1 MEQIMSFRPKG
12 RHVQIDVN
20 FPEGLGICDY
30 TGFVFN
36 HKDLVKQME
45 WRGNGL
51 IWTGYMVGRPYLDVP
66 NEQLRPPILPPDPVP
81 LRLPRPRQPEI
92 IFWNLN
98 PFPDWIQC
106 TTYEFI
112 WPNISGYQDGTAAES
127 PQQRSQDLYNYNW
140 GWQ

>member
-1 MEQIMSFRPKG
+1 MSMRPKG
-12 RHVQIDVN
+12 KHVQIDTS

-51 IWTGYMVGRPYLDVP
+51 IWTGYMVGKPYLDTP

-81 LRLPRPRQPEI
+81 LKLPRPKQPET
-92 IFWNLN
+92 FYWNTFTSLTWDQLN
-98 PFPDWIQC
+98 
-106 TTYEFI
+106 TYQYI
-112 WPNISGYQDGTAAES
+112 WDNMSGYQDGTEAAK
-127 PQQRSQDLYNYNW
+127 PAQRSADLYSFYW
-140 GWQ
+140 GWA

>member
-1 MEQIMSFRPKG
+1 MSMRPKG
-12 RHVQIDVN
+12 KHVQIDTN

-51 IWTGYMVGRPYLDVP
+51 IWTGYMVGKPYVDTP

-81 LRLPRPRQPEI
+81 FKIPRPKQPET
-92 IFWNLN
+92 FYWNTFTSLIWDELN
-98 PFPDWIQC
+98 TNQ
-106 TTYEFI
+106 YE
-112 WPNISGYQDGTAAES
+112 WPNWSGYQDGTEANK
-127 PQQRSQDLYNYNW
+127 PQQRSQDLYNFYW
-140 GWQ
+140 GWA